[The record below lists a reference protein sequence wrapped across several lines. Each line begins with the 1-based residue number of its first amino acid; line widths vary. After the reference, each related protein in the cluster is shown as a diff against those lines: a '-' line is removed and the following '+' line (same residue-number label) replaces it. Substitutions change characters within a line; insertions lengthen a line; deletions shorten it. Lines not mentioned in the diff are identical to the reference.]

1 MSSATSKGLSNA
13 MLSGTKSVS
22 INIFIMFLQLIPTLD
37 NDQVYQDKD
46 DKNSVLSLHLD
57 YYDGLMQYNHEF
69 EKLKRDFNIEDF
81 IKSKRKIQKEKEGSA
96 QQKRE
101 EEIQLLKAP

>member
-1 MSSATSKGLSNA
+1 METTFCNLKTPLFSMSSATSKGLSNV

-22 INIFIMFLQLIPTLD
+22 WTVFIILTTFILTLD

-57 YYDGLMQYNHEF
+57 YYDGLLQYNHEF

-81 IKSKRKIQKEKEGSA
+81 NKSKRKKDKEGSA
-96 QQKRE
+96 
-101 EEIQLLKAP
+101 